1 MKHAA
6 LPSIL
11 YKYLTS
17 FEDAK
22 SFQNGETRF
31 SNLADYILTE
41 DVTRKDVGEGYMHHN
56 FDENTDSELIKIDSY
71 NNVSYPNNP
80 REIFVCCFSSKLSD
94 ELFDRFKCDYCVQV
108 NNPKEY
114 FNRINDKVNEMFRSK
129 DVLAHEKVEYLDSP
143 RQKGVIN
150 GFCPFYKNTYYDVEE
165 EYRFFFHLKKR
176 NMCKNQLFIKGK
188 SFLADYLV
196 YRIKFNIGSISDI
209 TTVIEKNMCF

>member
-1 MKHAA
+1 MKHST

-31 SNLADYILTE
+31 VNLSDYILTE
-41 DVTRKDVGEGYMHHN
+41 DVTRKDVGEGYMDHN
-56 FDENTDSELIKIDSY
+56 FDKNIDSELIKIESE

-80 REIFVCCFSSKLSD
+80 REMIVCCFSSKLD
-94 ELFDRFKCDYCVQV
+94 DKLFDRFKCDYCIQV

-114 FNRINDKVNEMFRSK
+114 FNRINDKVNEMFTSK
-129 DVLAHEKVEYLDSP
+129 DVLAHNKVEYLDSP
-143 RQKGVIN
+143 RQKGFIN
-150 GFCPFYKNTYYDVEE
+150 GFCPIYKNIQYCVEE
-165 EYRFFFHLKKR
+165 EYRFFFHLKQ
-176 NMCKNQLFIKGK
+176 NMRIDQPFITGK
-188 SFLADYLV
+188 VFRADYLV

-209 TTVIEKNMCF
+209 TTIIDRNICF